1 MEWFSDNETLIQAAL
16 AGAILA
22 YSFQIAMRA
31 GVFTLA
37 GVGFWAIG
45 GYTTAYLVT
54 EREWMTAPAI
64 LVGILVSGVIGLLLA
79 LVLGR
84 LRSLYL
90 AMATVAFVLLV
101 QIVAINWEAVTGGAG
116 GMFGIPVTVSTW
128 QLLVI
133 VAVISVALF
142 FFERGARGR
151 TIEAMRLDEQVA
163 MSVGINVVRERDLI
177 FVLSSMMA
185 ALSGGIAAMMFN
197 TLAPEQAG
205 FGLIVDT
212 LMMVVIGGAA
222 AWWGALVGAFIV
234 TWLPEILRF
243 TGDYRGIVEGAD
255 RGARRG
261 LRAGGL
267 RRPRAPGHRVH
278 HRPPQAGR
286 HAVRGR
292 HRDGPARCQAR
303 PARGRASRGGRT
315 MTAALLTLD
324 DVKVHFGGVKAV
336 DGISLDLEP
345 GKLYGIVGPNGSGKT
360 TLINAI
366 SRLRP
371 SDRRRHHA
379 RRHPGVGDEAVPGR
393 PPRRRPHVPG
403 DPPAADADRARE
415 RPDGRRPQAGRREG
429 ERTQAARPDAR

>member
-64 LVGILVSGVIGLLLA
+64 LVGILISGVIGLLLA

-90 AMATVAFVLLV
+90 AMATVAFVLLI

-163 MSVGINVVRERDLI
+163 MSVGINVVRERDMI

-243 TGDYRGIVEGAD
+243 TGDYRGIVEGAIVVLVVVYAPE
-255 RGARRG
+255 GFVGLVRRLTG
-261 LRAGGL
+261 FISG
-267 RRPRAPGHRVH
+267 RRKPVGTPFADDTATVMPD
-278 HRPPQAGR
+278 AA
-286 HAVRGR
+286 HAQ
-292 HRDGPARCQAR
+292 PE
-303 PARGRASRGGRT
+303 
-315 MTAALLTLD
+315 AALPE
-324 DVKVHFGGVKAV
+324 GA
-336 DGISLDLEP
+336 
-345 GKLYGIVGPNGSGKT
+345 
-360 TLINAI
+360 
-366 SRLRP
+366 
-371 SDRRRHHA
+371 
-379 RRHPGVGDEAVPGR
+379 
-393 PPRRRPHVPG
+393 
-403 DPPAADADRARE
+403 E
-415 RPDGRRPQAGRREG
+415 R
-429 ERTQAARPDAR
+429 

>member
-1 MEWFSDNETLIQAAL
+1 
-16 AGAILA
+16 
-22 YSFQIAMRA
+22 
-31 GVFTLA
+31 
-37 GVGFWAIG
+37 
-45 GYTTAYLVT
+45 
-54 EREWMTAPAI
+54 MTAPAI
-64 LVGILVSGVIGLLLA
+64 GVGVLISGVIGLLLA

-90 AMATVAFVLLV
+90 AMATVAFVLLI

-205 FGLIVDT
+205 FALIVDT

-243 TGDYRGIVEGAD
+243 TGDYRGIVEGLIVVLVVVYAPEGFVGLVRRVTGFISGRRKPPASPFAD
-255 RGARRG
+255 DTATV
-261 LRAGGL
+261 L
-267 RRPRAPGHRVH
+267 PDVK
-278 HRPPQAGR
+278 
-286 HAVRGR
+286 HAQ
-292 HRDGPARCQAR
+292 PE
-303 PARGRASRGGRT
+303 
-315 MTAALLTLD
+315 AALP
-324 DVKVHFGGVKAV
+324 GGA
-336 DGISLDLEP
+336 
-345 GKLYGIVGPNGSGKT
+345 
-360 TLINAI
+360 
-366 SRLRP
+366 
-371 SDRRRHHA
+371 
-379 RRHPGVGDEAVPGR
+379 
-393 PPRRRPHVPG
+393 
-403 DPPAADADRARE
+403 E
-415 RPDGRRPQAGRREG
+415 R
-429 ERTQAARPDAR
+429 